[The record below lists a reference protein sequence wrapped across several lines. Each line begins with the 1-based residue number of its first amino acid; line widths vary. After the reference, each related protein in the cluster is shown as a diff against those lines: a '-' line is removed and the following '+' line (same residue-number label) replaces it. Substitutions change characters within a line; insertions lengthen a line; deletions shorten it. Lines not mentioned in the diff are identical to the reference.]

1 MKLCVVCKLETVE
14 RRHEDV
20 TLDECPDGHGVWLLE
35 SELLDAVRTVSDGS
49 QAGMTYDEGR
59 ALTMVMDHDVKLD
72 DEVRACPMCEQAMNS
87 VEYAFSS
94 GVVIDA
100 CPTHGIWLDAG
111 ELERLEQDAD
121 RRADPASPESVER
134 EARRVARRDTPEEY
148 VELRLSF
155 IDTVR
160 GLLFKR

>member
-1 MKLCVVCKLETVE
+1 MKLCVVCKKEAVE
-14 RRHEDV
+14 RRHENV

-35 SELLDAVRTVSDGS
+35 SELLDAIRTVADGR
-49 QAGMTYDEGR
+49 QAGMSYDEGR
-59 ALTMVMDHDVKLD
+59 ALTLVMDHDVKLD
-72 DEVRACPMCEQAMNS
+72 DEVRVCPMCGEPMNS

-100 CPTHGIWLDAG
+100 CSTHGIWLDAG
-111 ELERLEQDAD
+111 ELETLEQEAD
-121 RRADPASPESVER
+121 RRADPSSPESIEK
-134 EARRVARRDTPEEY
+134 EARRVARRDTPTEY

-155 IDTVR
+155 VDVVR